1 MSAMAI
7 GWIVFAI
14 VFGGALLGMFVR
26 ALLPDHHLSTDSK
39 DTVKLG
45 MGLIGTMAALV
56 LGLLVASAKSSYDT
70 RTSEITQMS
79 TNVILLDRIMAHYGS
94 ETKEARE
101 LLRQSVVQFI
111 DQIWSGARS
120 RPTQSAQPGRAEGLY
135 ERIQALSPQNESQ
148 RWIQAQALTIAI
160 SLGQTRWLLVGQSG
174 SSIPVPFLVV
184 LVFWLAVIFVSW
196 GLFAP
201 RNATV
206 IATLFVC
213 ALSFSCA
220 VFLILELDRPF
231 EGLIQISSAP
241 MRDALAVLG
250 R

>member
-1 MSAMAI
+1 
-7 GWIVFAI
+7 
-14 VFGGALLGMFVR
+14 
-26 ALLPDHHLSTDSK
+26 
-39 DTVKLG
+39 
-45 MGLIGTMAALV
+45 
-56 LGLLVASAKSSYDT
+56 
-70 RTSEITQMS
+70 MS
-79 TNVILLDRIMAHYGS
+79 TNVILLDRAMAHYGS

-101 LLRQSVVQFI
+101 LLRGSAVQFI
-111 DQIWSGARS
+111 DQTWPGARS
-120 RPTQSAQPGRAEGLY
+120 RSAQSAQPGGAEGLY
-135 ERIQALSPQNESQ
+135 EKIQALSPQNESQ

-160 SLGQTRWLLVGQSG
+160 NPWQTRWLLVGQSG

-206 IATLFVC
+206 IATLLFC

-231 EGLIQISSAP
+231 EGLIQISNAP
-241 MRDALAVLG
+241 MREALAILG